1 MKNYIFSHVLVV
13 PNNPFGLIINTTTT
27 NKVAKIF
34 AIFGE
39 KNTEIIPSLIPIN
52 IAATTV
58 PFKLPK
64 PPIITTQVITYHP
77 LNNGNELAQ

>member
-13 PNNPFGLIINTTTT
+13 PNNPFGLMINTTTT

-39 KNTEIIPSLIPIN
+39 KNTEII
-52 IAATTV
+52 
-58 PFKLPK
+58 
-64 PPIITTQVITYHP
+64 
-77 LNNGNELAQ
+77 